1 MTKDEYKKIDNTFN
15 EAMFLTKIN
24 NMFIKIFSA
33 ITLDNLEEVKHF
45 MSDEIYHQFAEA
57 LEQDK
62 RNHERHMYD
71 ELNVKTS
78 RLESIEK
85 TESAYEL
92 TVILHS
98 RYMDYYLSLE
108 TGEVTRGN
116 NSCRIDV
123 LYRLTFTK
131 QKNVKKTNIVRQCP
145 TCGASLDVD
154 DSGFCPYCHSTYD
167 QIKHDYVLTKIKV
180 CS

>member
-1 MTKDEYKKIDNTFN
+1 MTKEEYQKVDHTFN

-24 NMFIKIFSA
+24 NIFIKIFSA

-45 MSDEIYHQFAEA
+45 MSDEIYERFAEVLA
-57 LEQDK
+57 KDK
-62 RNHERHMYD
+62 QNHERHMYD

-78 RLESIEK
+78 RIENI
-85 TESAYEL
+85 TETENAYEIA
-92 TVILHS
+92 VNLHA

-116 NSCRIDV
+116 NSYRIDV
-123 LYRLTFTK
+123 LYHLTFTN
-131 QKNVKKTNIVRQCP
+131 QKKIKKTNLVRQCP
-145 TCGASLDVD
+145 NCGASLDVD

-167 QIKHDYVLTKIKV
+167 QIDHDYVLTKIQV